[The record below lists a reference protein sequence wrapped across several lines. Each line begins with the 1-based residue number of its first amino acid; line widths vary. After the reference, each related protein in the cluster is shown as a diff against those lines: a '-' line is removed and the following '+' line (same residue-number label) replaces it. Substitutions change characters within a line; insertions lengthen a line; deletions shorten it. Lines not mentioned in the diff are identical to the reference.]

1 MIIGYSRYIQGGRIF
16 TGAACR
22 SVVGEAGRK
31 GVNIG
36 GARMETPR
44 GRDTP
49 VGEESYTGSGTAAA
63 PACATLRTVLKG

>member
-31 GVNIG
+31 DANIVGVRSELPQG
-36 GARMETPR
+36 K
-44 GRDTP
+44 DTP
-49 VGEESYTGSGTAAA
+49 AGVESFTESSTGAA
-63 PACATLRTVLKG
+63 PACAVLRTVPEG

>member
-31 GVNIG
+31 DVNIV
-36 GARMETPR
+36 GARLEIPQ
-44 GRDTP
+44 GKDTP
-49 VGEESYTGSGTAAA
+49 AGEESFTESSTAAA
-63 PACATLRTVLKG
+63 PACATLRTVPEG